1 MFVQPKNIKIHL
13 NGNNIKLMCATKKTS
28 KDPQILHGVI
38 ISPCSDDRTI
48 SQDGHIPATNLSG
61 WSHLGHTSATNMSGW
76 THLGHTLAA
85 NMSGW
90 SQIGHT
96 SARNLT

>member
-38 ISPCSDDRTI
+38 ISPCIDDPNGRTKFWRH
-48 SQDGHIPATNLSG
+48 DLKNDPPNV
-61 WSHLGHTSATNMSGW
+61 
-76 THLGHTLAA
+76 
-85 NMSGW
+85 
-90 SQIGHT
+90 
-96 SARNLT
+96 